1 MCISWINKRLYS
13 IKIHGTTV
21 TKNCDEVEWLK
32 LAIAVTLQLYSAVHG
47 FWPAEE
53 LAELA
58 DGPTGCG
65 EVARGGCLFA
75 WNLESDV
82 VKCIRRRRNGTDRT

>member
-1 MCISWINKRLYS
+1 M
-13 IKIHGTTV
+13 
-21 TKNCDEVEWLK
+21 LK
-32 LAIAVTLQLYSAVHG
+32 GCCVMHDFG
-47 FWPAEE
+47 RWKE

-75 WNLESDV
+75 
-82 VKCIRRRRNGTDRT
+82 RNFIVTRSTVLNEGGEKV

>member
-1 MCISWINKRLYS
+1 MQKDLTLNLIYHDREYNFIHLVESGLHSCLCLYWI
-13 IKIHGTTV
+13 
-21 TKNCDEVEWLK
+21 W
-32 LAIAVTLQLYSAVHG
+32 YSAVHG
-47 FWPAEE
+47 FWLVEE

-75 WNLESDV
+75 SNVSV
-82 VKCIRRRRNGTDRT
+82 SR